1 MLYNNTIL
9 QDIRL
14 FFSYN
19 SSIIHFLLCLNVI
32 LAKQHTEDY
41 NNRKE
46 FTKLISYIKG
56 KIMIK
61 KWWHDK
67 VAYQIYPKSFLDTN
81 GDGIGDLR
89 GIISKLDYLKKLGI
103 DIIWLSPIYKSPF
116 VDQGYD
122 ISDYYAIAEEFGTM
136 EEFDE
141 LLSEA
146 KKRDMY
152 IIMDL
157 VINHCSDQHEWFQKA
172 LADPDGEYADYFYF
186 RKGRNGN
193 PPSNLRSYFGGSCWE
208 PVPGTDKYYLHMF
221 AKEQPDLNWENP
233 LLREKLYEMI
243 NWWLEK
249 GLAGFRIDAII
260 NIKKDLDFPDFK
272 PDGPDG
278 LAGCWKMVDEVDGVG
293 ELLEDLKKH
302 TFQKYEAFT
311 VGEVFNMKEGEL
323 DAFIGENGH
332 FSTIFDFSAHIL
344 SEGEHGWYDAPPVD
358 FKEWRKAI
366 TDSQLRVQKC
376 GLEANIIENHDEP
389 RGVSRFLPD
398 YAQNPTGAK
407 MLGTISVLLRG
418 IPFIYQGQE
427 IGMQNAVWNTV
438 DEFNDINTIDQY
450 HTARDAGLTDK
461 EALEACSRLSRDNAR
476 TPMQWNTQKN
486 AGFTTGTPWLKVND
500 NYTEINMETQ
510 DADPDSVLNYYQ
522 KLIAL
527 RKSPAYKEVFTYGE
541 FMPVYQNTCSVMAYY
556 RKNEKQRIL
565 ITANFG
571 KEAVSLTLEYPVKQI
586 LLSNMAS
593 AVHSLPANDIITLN
607 SCEVLVFELETL

>member
-19 SSIIHFLLCLNVI
+19 SIIIHFLLCLNVI

-157 VINHCSDQHEWFQKA
+157 VINHCSDQHEWFQNA

-332 FSTIFDFSAHIL
+332 FSTIFDFSAHML

-438 DEFNDINTIDQY
+438 DEYNDINTIDQY

-510 DADPDSVLNYYQ
+510 DADPDSVLNYYR